1 MAKLTKGYP
10 FAFQVLGY
18 LCWKYKDN
26 KLNMNSS
33 EMSVY
38 RNRLG
43 KRGIVDI
50 SKYGYISLKLPRFDY
65 YVKMCVMDME

>member
-1 MAKLTKGYP
+1 MAELSSQKEIRVKELRDKL
-10 FAFQVLGY
+10 
-18 LCWKYKDN
+18 D
-26 KLNMNSS
+26 MNSS

-50 SKYGYISLKLPRFDY
+50 SKYGYISLKLPRFDH
-65 YVKMCVMDME
+65 YVRMCVLDID